1 MLFEFDPLAEQKA
14 KLKVVGVGG
23 AGGNA
28 INRMISTNMEGVDF
42 IVINTD
48 SQDLENNAAEQK
60 IQIGS
65 TLTKGLGAGA
75 QSTIGL
81 EAMETDREAVQTLLE
96 GADMV
101 FITAG
106 MGGGTGTGAAPVIAQ
121 IARELDILTVGIV
134 TLPFNFEGPK
144 RMNRGLAGIS
154 EMRKTSDTL
163 LIIPNQ
169 KLMSI
174 VDKNTTLT
182 AAFHLADS
190 ILNQAAKGIS
200 DLINVH
206 GMINLDFAD
215 VETIM
220 KNMGEAIMGTGVAT
234 GEERAVLS
242 AQQAIASPLLDNA
255 SISGAQG
262 ILVNITGGKDLKL
275 FEVEEAVNK
284 VRAEVDSEAEV
295 IIGSITDSSLE
306 GKMRVSIVATSLDGI
321 SPEEKSVVS
330 MVHRIHNRNSG
341 YLNPAINPKA
351 TNAANN
357 DGSLN
362 STPIYG
368 ANALKIDQD
377 LEKEN
382 VSVEQNNI
390 SIQDDSLN
398 EISLDS
404 LDYIENT
411 KQNNQEENQQQKDV
425 FESESHEEKEKTT
438 PQLFSE
444 EEDVDSFKQEINS
457 EKESESL
464 IDKDD
469 EEDFEIPAFLRK
481 QKN

>member
-48 SQDLENNAAEQK
+48 AQDLENNAAEQK

-121 IARELDILTVGIV
+121 IARELNILTVGIV

-262 ILVNITGGKDLKL
+262 ILVNITGGKDLTL
-275 FEVEEAVNK
+275 HEVDEATSIIFEEAGNDANIIFGAVIDPKLEEEIQVTVIATGFNNHKYREDSDETPAPQREVNRMLGEK
-284 VRAEVDSEAEV
+284 INVSLSEQKNTPNEMA
-295 IIGSITDSSLE
+295 
-306 GKMRVSIVATSLDGI
+306 
-321 SPEEKSVVS
+321 PEDEKPKPN
-330 MVHRIHNRNSG
+330 I
-341 YLNPAINPKA
+341 LIDDDNPV
-351 TNAANN
+351 
-357 DGSLN
+357 
-362 STPIYG
+362 IYG
-368 ANALKIDQD
+368 NDI
-377 LEKEN
+377 
-382 VSVEQNNI
+382 
-390 SIQDDSLN
+390 
-398 EISLDS
+398 
-404 LDYIENT
+404 
-411 KQNNQEENQQQKDV
+411 
-425 FESESHEEKEKTT
+425 
-438 PQLFSE
+438 
-444 EEDVDSFKQEINS
+444 
-457 EKESESL
+457 
-464 IDKDD
+464 
-469 EEDFEIPAFLRK
+469 EIPAFIRR
-481 QKN
+481 QHE